1 MDGRKKL
8 SGAAYKKLAL
18 AKKVKNEA
26 IVKKCKNIS
35 EMFKMKNVV
44 NDSNSSCGVLESKL
58 EDKLSFVVECKSES
72 EFMEISS
79 SSLNVPIGKS
89 TISKKL

>member
-18 AKKVKNEA
+18 AKKVKNAA

-35 EMFKMKNVV
+35 EMFKKNVV
-44 NDSNSSCGVLESKL
+44 
-58 EDKLSFVVECKSES
+58 DKSWFIFLFHTA
-72 EFMEISS
+72 IA
-79 SSLNVPIGKS
+79 LI
-89 TISKKL
+89 L